1 MADRVAILLDGGF
14 VTKKLSAQLGRFP
27 NATDVRALID
37 RVLAEPCLASRE
49 LLRVY
54 YYDAPPITDSIRH
67 PIDGRPHDFA
77 ASRAYARNLALQRDL
92 AHLQDFAL
100 RQGELVFKG
109 WRLRPP
115 ALDDLLRSPRALRR
129 DDVVPELEQKGV
141 DLRIGLDVAS
151 LAVRRIVDTIVLMSG
166 DSDFVP
172 ALKFARREGVRV
184 ILDALGH
191 GIRAALFEH
200 ADLVIDS
207 SAVRPPGRR
216 SG

>member
-27 NATDVRALID
+27 DAADVGALIE

-54 YYDAPPITDSIRH
+54 YYDAPPITDTVRH

-92 AHLQDFAL
+92 ALYPDFAL

-115 ALDDLLRSPRALRR
+115 ALDELPRSPRPLRR

-151 LAVRRIVDTIVLMSG
+151 LSVRRIVDTIVLMSG

-172 ALKFARREGVRV
+172 AMKFARREGVRV

-191 GIRAALFEH
+191 GIRAALYEH

-207 SAVRPPGRR
+207 LTARLPDKD

>member
-27 NATDVRALID
+27 DAADVGALIE

-54 YYDAPPITDSIRH
+54 YYDAPPITDTVRH
-67 PIDGRPHDFA
+67 PIDGRSHDFA

-92 AHLQDFAL
+92 ALFPDFAL

-115 ALDDLLRSPRALRR
+115 ALDELLRSRGPCVGTTWCLSSSRKVSTCASGWTSRAW
-129 DDVVPELEQKGV
+129 
-141 DLRIGLDVAS
+141 
-151 LAVRRIVDTIVLMSG
+151 
-166 DSDFVP
+166 
-172 ALKFARREGVRV
+172 
-184 ILDALGH
+184 
-191 GIRAALFEH
+191 
-200 ADLVIDS
+200 
-207 SAVRPPGRR
+207 R
-216 SG
+216 SGASSTRSCS

>member
-27 NATDVRALID
+27 DAADVGSLIE

-54 YYDAPPITDSIRH
+54 YYDAPPITDTVRH
-67 PIDGRPHDFA
+67 PIDGRSYDFA
-77 ASRAYARNLALQRDL
+77 ASRAYARNLALQREL
-92 AHLQDFAL
+92 ALFPDFAL

-115 ALDDLLRSPRALRR
+115 ALDELLRSPRPLRR

-141 DLRIGLDVAS
+141 DLRTGLDVAN
-151 LAVRRIVDTIVLMSG
+151 LAVKHIVDTIVLMSG

-172 ALKFARREGVRV
+172 AMKFARREGVRV

-191 GIRAALFEH
+191 GIRAVLYEH

-207 SAVRPPGRR
+207 FASRPPGKG
-216 SG
+216 SV